1 MRNTCKVVLLL
12 VALSVSLNWR
22 VLAQENSQS
31 PVGTWR
37 LIIQIGDDAPTQ
49 ELASFTRDGRVLN
62 TYATFEGIPASSR
75 WGEWRRYRG
84 GLETTNY
91 TILEANPDAGLLRAR
106 CNMKIIADGT
116 EMSGH
121 CLAELIDGE
130 GHATAKLAEFPL
142 TAKRL
147 PIVPLE

>member
-1 MRNTCKVVLLL
+1 MGNTWKAVLLL
-12 VALSVSLNWR
+12 AVVALLADLR

-37 LIIQIGDDAPTQ
+37 LIVQIGDDAPTQ

-75 WGEWRRYRG
+75 WGEWRRSSG
-84 GLETTNY
+84 GLEFTNY
-91 TILEANPDAGLLRAR
+91 TILDSNPDAGLLRAR
-106 CNMKIIADGT
+106 CNLNIGPSAAVMTGNCVAD
-116 EMSGH
+116 
-121 CLAELIDGE
+121 LIDGE
-130 GHATAKLAEFPL
+130 GHVTATLVEFPV

-147 PIVPLE
+147 PIVPID